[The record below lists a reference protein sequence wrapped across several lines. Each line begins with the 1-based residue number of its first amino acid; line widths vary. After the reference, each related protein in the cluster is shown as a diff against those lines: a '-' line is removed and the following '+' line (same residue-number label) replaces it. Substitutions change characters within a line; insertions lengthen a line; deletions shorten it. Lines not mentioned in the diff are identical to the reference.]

1 MTLDQSALLELSEAL
16 RAADGGDVMRLMLG
30 AMLQALV
37 DAEATAH
44 IGAGPHERT
53 AARTTQRN
61 GTRDKVVATTA
72 GDLTVRIPKTRT
84 GSFFPTLLAPRR
96 RIDVALHTVI
106 MEAYVHGVST
116 RKVDDV
122 VEALG
127 VSSGIS
133 KSEVSRICARL
144 DADIAAWATRPLDH
158 IEFPYVFLDATYCK
172 ARVGGRVVSQAVVI
186 ATGVSAAGRREVLGS
201 AVGDSETEDLWTDFL
216 RGLRER
222 GLAGVQLVVSDHH
235 RGLMNAI
242 EAVLLG
248 ATWQRCRVHFMRN
261 VLAKV
266 TKGNAEMVAAAIRTI
281 FAQPTGPLVRE
292 QVETV
297 ATMLEAQLPAIAAM
311 LRDAREEITAFADF
325 PEAHWRK
332 IWSTNPLERINRE
345 VKRRTEVVGI
355 FPNAAALHRLSA
367 CVLIEAHDEW
377 WWGQMFPDLAD
388 RGRAFDWADDTG
400 VIDFEAW
407 LRRDPI
413 DLTDGTQLVAATAQ
427 EQAEAAARIAAL
439 EEGALKAQGAAAAY
453 QTSVYGPT
461 ERIVILADGTPQY
474 VDGFTSAYGLIPG
487 DAKLVTTPASSF
499 YIPETLTH
507 GLDVVAQDKMDDI
520 LRTLVDAS
528 DAVGGNGVVEIVT
541 NNAQSAAVWEARMQA
556 LDITGYVRL
565 QP

>member
-16 RAADGGDVMRLMLG
+16 RAADGGDVVRMMLG

-44 IGAGPHERT
+44 IGAGPHQRT
-53 AARTTQRN
+53 PERTTQRN

-72 GDLTVRIPKTRT
+72 GDLTVKIPKTRT

-96 RIDVALHTVI
+96 RIDVALHAVI

-127 VSSGIS
+127 VTSGIS
-133 KSEVSRICARL
+133 KSEVSRICAQL
-144 DADIAAWATRPLDH
+144 DADVTAWATRPLDH
-158 IEFPYVFLDATYCK
+158 VGFPYVFLDATYCK
-172 ARVGGRVVSQAVVI
+172 ARINGRVVSQAVVI
-186 ATGVSAAGRREVLGS
+186 ATGVSADGRREVLGS
-201 AVGDSETEDLWTDFL
+201 AVGDSETEDFWTDFL
-216 RGLRER
+216 RSLRDR

-261 VLAKV
+261 VLSKV
-266 TKGNAEMVAAAIRTI
+266 TKGNTEMVAAAVRTI

-297 ATMLEAQLPAIAAM
+297 AAMLEPQLPAIAEM
-311 LRDAREEITAFADF
+311 LRDAREDITAFADF

-377 WWGQMFPDLAD
+377 QVTD
-388 RGRAFDWADDTG
+388 RRYLS
-400 VIDFEAW
+400 EASMAQ
-407 LRRDPI
+407 LNPPEPTALPTRPI
-413 DLTDGTQLVAATAQ
+413 KEANTEIKTA
-427 EQAEAAARIAAL
+427 
-439 EEGALKAQGAAAAY
+439 
-453 QTSVYGPT
+453 
-461 ERIVILADGTPQY
+461 
-474 VDGFTSAYGLIPG
+474 
-487 DAKLVTTPASSF
+487 
-499 YIPETLTH
+499 
-507 GLDVVAQDKMDDI
+507 
-520 LRTLVDAS
+520 
-528 DAVGGNGVVEIVT
+528 
-541 NNAQSAAVWEARMQA
+541 
-556 LDITGYVRL
+556 
-565 QP
+565 